1 MADLTAEPPASAE
14 AGNTTPANVAQ
25 TSAATA
31 ATAEAAEAT
40 GAAAL
45 ANLSAEVTMGE
56 LMEAGVHFGH
66 QTHRWNPRM
75 KSYLFGERNGVHI
88 IDLDQTLP
96 RFRESLDFIRDIVAG
111 GGKVLFVGT
120 KRQTQAPIKFEAER
134 ANQYFVNNRWLGG
147 MLTNFKTVKKS
158 IERFKNMLEILGD
171 EEKSAELSKKDLART
186 NRQVEK
192 YRKSLDGIRE
202 MSRLPQALFIIDVNC
217 ESIAVK
223 EARRLSI
230 PIIAVVDSNCDP
242 MDIGFAIPGNDDS
255 IRAIQL
261 FCSKVANACLEG
273 EAIHNDRIQSEEAE
287 KEKAKAPSKG
297 EKGGTRPGRVVVEIK
312 HPPRRGRGAALAAEK
327 RESERE
333 TKGAEAPAAGGR
345 KAKAAEA
352 PAAGEQKAVAAEA
365 PAAGAR
371 KAKAAEVPAAGE
383 QKAEVAEAPAAGEQK
398 TEVAEAPAEAKQ
410 KAKPADAP
418 AEAKQKAKPADAP
431 AAEPEKGEDAAPLE
445 APEGA

>member
-1 MADLTAEPPASAE
+1 MADLTAEPPASEE
-14 AGNTTPANVAQ
+14 AG
-25 TSAATA
+25 SALPTKVETISA
-31 ATAEAAEAT
+31 ATAEAT
-40 GAAAL
+40 GTAAPV
-45 ANLSAEVTMGE
+45 SGDSQVTMRD

-75 KSYLFGERNGVHI
+75 KRYLFGERNGVHI

-96 RFRESLDFIRDIVAG
+96 RFREGLDFLREIVAG

-120 KRQTQAPIKFEAER
+120 KRQTQEPVKLEAER

-158 IERFKNMLEILGD
+158 IERFNVMLETLGD
-171 EEKSAELSKKDLART
+171 EEKSAELSKKDLARM

-242 MDIGFAIPGNDDS
+242 LNIDFAIPGNDDS

-261 FCSKVANACLEG
+261 YSSKAANACLEG

-287 KEKAKAPSKG
+287 KAKTKGSGKAEKA
-297 EKGGTRPGRVVVEIK
+297 GTRPGRVVVEIK
-312 HPPRRGRGAALAAEK
+312 HPPRRGRGAAMVAEK
-327 RESERE
+327 RETER
-333 TKGAEAPAAGGR
+333 
-345 KAKAAEA
+345 
-352 PAAGEQKAVAAEA
+352 
-365 PAAGAR
+365 
-371 KAKAAEVPAAGE
+371 
-383 QKAEVAEAPAAGEQK
+383 
-398 TEVAEAPAEAKQ
+398 EAKQ
-410 KAKPADAP
+410 ADP
-418 AEAKQKAKPADAP
+418 P
-431 AAEPEKGEDAAPLE
+431 AAEPEQVEENTPIE

>member
-14 AGNTTPANVAQ
+14 AGSATPTPTNIAP
-25 TSAATA
+25 TSAAS
-31 ATAEAAEAT
+31 AEAT
-40 GAAAL
+40 GAAASL
-45 ANLSAEVTMGE
+45 AGDAQVTMRE

-75 KSYLFGERNGVHI
+75 KRFLFGERNGVHI

-96 RFRESLDFIRDIVAG
+96 RFRDGLDFIREIVAG

-158 IERFKNMLEILGD
+158 IDRFKIMLEILED

-192 YRKSLDGIRE
+192 YRKSLDGIRG
-202 MSRLPQALFIIDVNC
+202 MSRLPQALFVIDVNC

-242 MDIGFAIPGNDDS
+242 MDIDFAIPGNDDS

-261 FCSKVANACLEG
+261 FCSKMANACLEG
-273 EAIHNDRIQSEEAE
+273 EAIHNDRLQSQEAE
-287 KEKAKAPSKG
+287 KEKAKGPGKG
-297 EKGGTRPGRVVVEIK
+297 EKSGTRPGRVVVEIK
-312 HPPRRGRGAALAAEK
+312 HPPRRGRGAALVAEK
-327 RESERE
+327 REVERE
-333 TKGAEAPAAGGR
+333 
-345 KAKAAEA
+345 AKLADVE
-352 PAAGEQKAVAAEA
+352 
-365 PAAGAR
+365 
-371 KAKAAEVPAAGE
+371 
-383 QKAEVAEAPAAGEQK
+383 
-398 TEVAEAPAEAKQ
+398 Q

-418 AEAKQKAKPADAP
+418 ADVEKKAKPADAPADVEQKAKPADAP
-431 AAEPEKGEDAAPLE
+431 AGEPEKIEDNVPLE